1 MNVYDLMM
9 KRRSAR
15 VFKDKKVGDE
25 IIDKLLDSA
34 NNCPSGGNIQP
45 ISIITVQSVEGRE
58 MLEKIIGAQPWVKNA
73 PLLMIF
79 CIDFYRIKKWAEI
92 SDTDFQGENALS
104 HFLIAY
110 ADLMCAAQNVVI
122 LSESFGLGSVYVGS
136 IQGVIDDIREK
147 FLIPKLVLP
156 MMLLCIGYPESI
168 PNNIP
173 KLNRNIIV
181 HKEKYVSLG
190 DTEIQE
196 AYEDKYGDFDEDPEK
211 YFMKAYIEVIEASKQ
226 QGDRWLKLAKKRLK
240 RLEITNHA
248 QFLFKLRY
256 PTKAMVGMN
265 EKLSKSFKNAGFN
278 FF

>member
-1 MNVYDLMM
+1 MNVYDLMI

-15 VFKDKKVGDE
+15 IFKDQKVGKE

-45 ISIITVQSVEGRE
+45 ISIITVQSIEGRE
-58 MLEKIIGAQPWVKNA
+58 KLGKLIGSQPWVKNA

-79 CIDFYRIKKWAEI
+79 CIDFYRIKKWAAI
-92 SDTDFQGENALS
+92 SETDFQGENALS

-136 IQGVIDDIREK
+136 IQGIIDDVREG
-147 FLIPKLVLP
+147 FSIPKLVIP

-168 PNNIP
+168 PDSIP
-173 KLNRNIIV
+173 KLKRNIIS
-181 HKEKYVSLG
+181 HDERYRILNDS
-190 DTEIQE
+190 EIQK
-196 AYEDKYGDFDEDPEK
+196 AYEDKYGEFDKDPEK
-211 YFMKAYIEVIEASKQ
+211 YFMKAYIEVIEATKQ
-226 QGDRWLKLAKKRLK
+226 EGDRWLKLAKRRMKKLGIK
-240 RLEITNHA
+240 NHA
-248 QFLFKLRY
+248 QFLFNLRY
-256 PTKAMVGMN
+256 PSKAMVSMN
-265 EKLSKSFKNAGFN
+265 KDQIQSLKRAGFN

>member
-1 MNVYDLMM
+1 MDVYDLMI

-15 VFKDKKVGDE
+15 VFKDKKVGNE
-25 IIDKLLDSA
+25 IVEKLLDSA

-45 ISIITVQSVEGRE
+45 ISIITIQSVEGRE
-58 MLEKIIGAQPWVKNA
+58 MLGKIIGAQPWVKNA
-73 PLLMIF
+73 PLSMIF
-79 CIDFYRIKKWAEI
+79 CIDFYRLKKWAVI
-92 SDTDFQGENALS
+92 SATDFQGEKALS

-136 IQGVIDDIREK
+136 IQGVLDDVREK

-168 PNNIP
+168 PNTIP

-181 HKEKYVSLG
+181 HKEKYISLG

-196 AYEDKYGDFDEDPEK
+196 AYEEKYGNFDEDPEK

-226 QGDRWLKLAKKRLK
+226 QGDRWLQLAKKRLK
-240 RLEITNHA
+240 RLEIMNHA

-265 EKLSKSFKNAGFN
+265 EKLIKSFKNAGFN